1 MKRLQLTPHLTMCM
15 TGFSYVAS
23 SSVIAPIL
31 SIYVKDVINAPVE
44 MVGVVTAMFFIAS
57 ALARLSLGVFAGGR
71 KTITFLLF
79 AFVILSICPALYPL
93 TDSIA
98 VLIVLRVAQGFA
110 YAFIGTASL
119 ILAALAIS
127 SLERDKG
134 VGTYTAS
141 LSLGLLAGP
150 AITTVSIPVFGI
162 SNTFYFAT
170 LMGLVGI
177 FAAFF
182 LYMKISTIERNWQII
197 GVSVKRESLK
207 SKISAITRNQMFSV
221 AFIGNFVFYILFGV
235 LLAYAPLYAKNT
247 LNFSTELVSVLFLLY
262 YTATTVT
269 RLSIGRIVRKVSKS
283 TLVILGTVLAAL
295 FSFTLAI
302 VTDNF
307 IFAGIFAL
315 IGAIHGVLFPAGSML
330 IAEYVQPSRNV
341 FANSL
346 YLMVIDVGQ
355 GIAPLITAGVI
366 VQYGLESSFIVSAAI
381 SATAALL
388 LIWLNLHKS
397 PLSDP
402 NSNKKSLRVQ

>member
-1 MKRLQLTPHLTMCM
+1 M

-182 LYMKISTIERNWQII
+182 LYMKISAIERNWQII

>member
-1 MKRLQLTPHLTMCM
+1 M

-44 MVGVVTAMFFIAS
+44 MVGLVTAMFFITS

-79 AFVILSICPALYPL
+79 AFVIFSLCPALYPL
-93 TDSIA
+93 TDSIV

-119 ILAALAIS
+119 VLAALAIS

-150 AITTVSIPVFGI
+150 AITTFSIPVFGI
-162 SNTFYFAT
+162 SKTFYFAAV
-170 LMGLVGI
+170 MGLVGI

-182 LYMKISTIERNWQII
+182 LYMRISAIERNWQII
-197 GVSVKRESLK
+197 GVSVERESLK
-207 SKISAITRNQMFSV
+207 SKISAVTRNQMFGI
-221 AFIGNFVFYILFGV
+221 AFVGNFVFFILVGV
-235 LLAYAPLYAKNT
+235 LLAYAPLYAKKT
-247 LNFSTELVSVLFLLY
+247 LNFSDELISVLFLLY
-262 YTATTVT
+262 YIATTVT
-269 RLSIGRIVRKVSKS
+269 RLSIGRMVGRVSKS
-283 TLVILGTVLAAL
+283 TLVILGTVLASL
-295 FSFTLAI
+295 LSFTLAI

-315 IGAIHGVLFPAGSML
+315 IGAIQGVLFPVGSML

-355 GIAPLITAGVI
+355 GIAPLITAGVV
-366 VQYGLESSFIVSAAI
+366 VQYGLESSFIASAAI
-381 SATAALL
+381 SAAATLL
-388 LIWLNLHKS
+388 LIWLKIRKMPKRPKLK
-397 PLSDP
+397 
-402 NSNKKSLRVQ
+402 

>member
-1 MKRLQLTPHLTMCM
+1 M

-31 SIYVKDVINAPVE
+31 SIYVKDTINASVE
-44 MVGVVTAMFFIAS
+44 MVGLVTAIFFIAS
-57 ALARLSLGVFAGGR
+57 ALTKLSLSVFAGGK

-79 AFVILSICPALYPL
+79 AFVIFSICPALYPI

-127 SLERDKG
+127 TLERDKG

-141 LSLGLLAGP
+141 LSFGLLAGP
-150 AITTVSIPVFGI
+150 AITTFSIPVFGI
-162 SNTFYFAT
+162 SKTFYFAA

-182 LYMKISTIERNWQII
+182 LYMKISAIERNWQII
-197 GVSVKRESLK
+197 GVTFERESLK
-207 SKISAITRNQMFSV
+207 SKFSAITHNKMFGI
-221 AFIGNFVFYILFGV
+221 AFIGNFAFFILFGV
-235 LLAYAPLYAKNT
+235 ILAYAPLYAKKT
-247 LNFSTELVSVLFLLY
+247 LNFSDELVSVLFLLY
-262 YTATTVT
+262 YVATTVT
-269 RLSIGRIVRKVSKS
+269 RLSIGRIVRRVSKS
-283 TLVILGTVLAAL
+283 TLMILSTVLAAL

-307 IFAGIFAL
+307 TFAGIFAL
-315 IGAIHGVLFPAGSML
+315 IGAVQGVLFPVGSML

-341 FANSL
+341 LANSF
-346 YLMVIDVGQ
+346 YMMGIDVGQ

-381 SATAALL
+381 SAAATLL
-388 LIWLNLHKS
+388 LIWLNMHKS
-397 PLSDP
+397 P
-402 NSNKKSLRVQ
+402 